1 MSIKGV
7 VESLKVITQDK
18 SDEIARYAFEWAKNN
33 GRKKIT
39 CVHKANIMYVER
51 FPLITRIG

>member
-33 GRKKIT
+33 NRKKIT
-39 CVHKANIMYVER
+39 CVHKANIMYV
-51 FPLITRIG
+51 FIHFILF